1 MRVLERVGFEQVLQ
15 RFRRDHAVDRE
26 HEANTNGDGES
37 HLFLADALLGEWSR
51 VLVGPRHLRG
61 VVLPWHESEGG
72 DIALVPKTGLR
83 VADAA
88 RRLGAMRSD
97 YSRKSPVCWRKLE
110 RLAAAP
116 PTSIFLSTRAIA
128 GEDYADLSIKEGLI
142 HLDGLHRMIAWAL
155 DERLSEHA
163 LVEAYI
169 AGPRDALASITP
181 DAPEDDLRG
190 PP

>member
-1 MRVLERVGFEQVLQ
+1 MRVLESVSFDHVLQ
-15 RFRRDHAVDRE
+15 RFRHDHAVDRE

-37 HLFLADALLGEWSR
+37 HLFLADALLGEWTR
-51 VLVGPRHLRG
+51 VLLGPRHLRG

-97 YSRKSPVCWRKLE
+97 YSGKSPVCWRKLA
-110 RLAAAP
+110 RVAGAP
-116 PTSIFLSTRAIA
+116 LSSIFLSVRAVTS
-128 GEDYADLSIKEGLI
+128 EDYADLYIKEGLI
-142 HLDGLHRMIAWAL
+142 HLDGLHRMIAWEL
-155 DERLSEHA
+155 DGLLAEHG

-169 AGPRDALASITP
+169 AGPRDSLASIAP
-181 DAPEDDLRG
+181 YAPEGWD
-190 PP
+190 